1 MKNSLRKTLIWV
13 VSVLMLLSVSL
24 SATFTIQK
32 QVKAANEL
40 VITNVTQVYME
51 TYNSAADGLGQR
63 GEYVITFN
71 QNIFND
77 STAIGADV
85 TADFATMLDTVKV
98 NGTKMNAHIKDS
110 DRTSAF
116 NVYKYSNNAIRVM
129 NDRCILYAEFNFPAG
144 LTLNGY
150 TTAEAVT
157 WYQNSDWTFD
167 TTADNYMIKGVYEVP
182 DGSQNTAAHVCVFT
196 NKADAVDNRAQL
208 NKILLNGQPLF
219 DANGVA
225 NTALVVDTY
234 GNDWDTGTSQYQFR
248 VKINYT
254 ALGGGYAEL
263 TFKSGFSLGTYTLTE
278 DQTFVRT
285 YGKGIENPGWDNE
298 PIWVEKGNQIEV
310 AEIKRLTNAS
320 GSDYSIKFNYSSDL
334 LVNYAVG
341 ADMTSWFNSEASE
354 MFDNLRIDNTPLYS
368 LASKVTITK
377 LAENIIKLSY
387 AEQTASTTI
396 MIQKGLRIGGAMI
409 FETASYIEG
418 ANGTFIKFDTSSAN
432 KQEVGVLD
440 MTYAAN
446 YGIQSLTRSNTVY
459 YTEKKL
465 ETRVTIYFEDLGMF
479 NDTPAGTDISIYC
492 TDPTFTDNVTINGAT
507 LTALATNNDLIIK
520 IYKGAKGDYY
530 INNAKEDIS
539 KAIEI
544 VIERA
549 ALFDYDVEVKE
560 GCILGDVM
568 VEEDVEYRLNF
579 NQEFV
584 KETPSSTVKPIS
596 IREIPYGADGNK
608 SRAIRV
614 IFNESAKLASDVNV
628 VDYMTF
634 NGNAISSADDSYI
647 KVTGGQYF
655 NPEVEF
661 NSRYYS
667 LNLEKEAYTNFLVS
681 DNATITV
688 SAMPLA
694 NGGSTEAVTFKMKNG
709 QFTPT
714 TDTAEYKKP
723 ELAAVKHDANQDIV
737 NDLKIFGFEFNMG
750 LNHYLADYFMSN
762 NLYINGA
769 KAYSMTTSSR
779 YVNVEDSWEAKRFTI
794 YLHNDL
800 RNYEGGIDVIY
811 LAKGM
816 PVGGGLIVP
825 EDTYFYGVQDKNARD
840 GAGNWKWTFSTQ
852 KPALKI
858 LKGGSVDVGENVV
871 MNITFDRVVAK
882 NDVKFGVYNPVD
894 VTEFIKV
901 NGSALSAISGAS
913 YSWSEDGKSIAITVP
928 KTATTGNVATV
939 TFADGFVT
947 PLGYEFAEDTNYQYS
962 FSDKIWGDDLSSLD
976 PNRVAKTTIT
986 EVSDLIKING
996 GYKVIFTFNSD
1007 IAGAVKVTG
1016 TTSSNYY
1023 TWLRNITA
1031 EYADLIKMTDYSYAS
1046 KDGFYGYEYH
1056 DEVVKNLYRYGVRQ
1070 SILDNLFINNVSVG
1084 NILANETNMVASQN
1098 YPLQVDLNGKN
1109 VEIYIYED
1117 SAIYSQVKD
1126 GLQIKFQGAVRDD
1139 DNITFGIRYETGK
1152 YQAEDQ
1158 IYQLLN
1164 GKFSEAGASSLVNG
1178 IAVSTEKREYT
1189 VGEDLDL
1196 SSLKLQYVYL
1206 DGSKGEEIT
1215 VTADMISGYDK
1226 TTAGRQK
1233 VTITYG
1239 EYSTNL
1245 FITVKAAPENN
1256 TSTNQKKGCRS
1267 SLESTALVT
1276 VGALTLCG
1284 IIVVLRKKSK
1294 HD

>member
-13 VSVLMLLSVSL
+13 VSALMLLSVSL

-40 VITNVTQVYME
+40 AVTNVTQVYME

-71 QNIFND
+71 QNIFTD
-77 STAIGADV
+77 STAVGADV
-85 TADFATMLDTVKV
+85 TADFATFLDTVKV
-98 NGTKMNAHIKDS
+98 NGTKMNAHIKGG

-129 NDRCILYAEFNFPAG
+129 NDRCILYAEFKFPAG
-144 LTLNGY
+144 LTISGY
-150 TTAEAVT
+150 TTATEVT

-167 TTADNYMIKGVYEVP
+167 TTADDYMIKGVYEVP
-182 DGSQNTAAHVCVFT
+182 DGGQSTAAHVCVFA
-196 NKADAVDNRAQL
+196 NKADAVENRTQL

-219 DANGVA
+219 DENGVA
-225 NTALVVDTY
+225 NTTLVMDTY

-263 TFKSGFSLGTYTLTE
+263 TFKKGFSLGSYTLGE

-285 YGKGIENPGWDNE
+285 FGKGIENPGWDNE
-298 PIWVEKGNQIEV
+298 PIWVEEGNEIEV
-310 AEIKRLTNAS
+310 AEIKRLSNAS
-320 GSDYSIKFNYSSDL
+320 ASDYSIKFNYATDL
-334 LVNYAVG
+334 FVNYEVG
-341 ADMTSWFNSEASE
+341 ANMTSWFNSEATE
-354 MFDNLRIDNTPLYS
+354 MYENLRIDNTPLYS
-368 LASKVTITK
+368 IASKVTITK
-377 LAENIIKLSY
+377 LAANTIKLSY
-387 AEQTASTTI
+387 AEQTANTTI

-409 FETASYIEG
+409 FDTASYIEG
-418 ANGTFIKFDTSSAN
+418 ANGTFTKFDTSSAN
-432 KQEVGVLD
+432 KQEVGILD

-446 YGIQSLTRSNTVY
+446 YGIQSLTRSNTIY

-492 TDPTFTDNVTINGAT
+492 SDPTFTDNVTINGAT
-507 LTALATNNDLIIK
+507 LTALATNNNLIISV
-520 IYKGAKGDYY
+520 YKGAKGDYY
-530 INNAKEDIS
+530 INNAKKDIS

-549 ALFDYDVEVKE
+549 ALFDYDVEVLE

-568 VEEDVEYRLNF
+568 VKETVEYRLNF

-584 KETPSSTVKPIS
+584 KETPSSTVKPIA
-596 IREIPYGADGNK
+596 IREVPYGSDGNV

-614 IFNESAKLASDVNV
+614 VFNETAKLASGVNV

-634 NGNAISSADDSYI
+634 NGNKLSTSDDSYI

-661 NSRYYS
+661 NTRYYS

-681 DNATITV
+681 ENATIV
-688 SAMPLA
+688 VGAMPLA
-694 NGGSTEAVTFKMKNG
+694 NGGTTEAVTFKMKNG

-714 TDTAEYKKP
+714 TDSTEYIKP
-723 ELAAVKHDANQDIV
+723 ELITVKHDANQDIV
-737 NDLKIFGFEFNMG
+737 NDLKIFAFGFNMG
-750 LNHYLADYFMSN
+750 LNHYLADGFMAN
-762 NLYINGA
+762 NLYINGE
-769 KAYSMTTSSR
+769 KAYSMTTASR

-825 EDTYFYGVQDKNARD
+825 EDTYFYGVQDKNSRD

-858 LKGGSVDVGENVV
+858 LKGGSVDVSDNVV

-882 NDVKFGVYNPVD
+882 NDVKFGVYNNVD
-894 VTEFIKV
+894 VAQFIKV
-901 NGSALSAISGAS
+901 DGNALSAITGAS
-913 YSWSEDGKSIAITVP
+913 YTWSEDGKSIAITVP

-939 TFADGFVT
+939 TFDDGFVT
-947 PLGYEFAEDTNYQYS
+947 PLGYEFADTTNYQYS
-962 FSDKIWGDDLSSLD
+962 FSDKIWADDLSALD
-976 PNRVAKTTIT
+976 PNRVAKTSIT
-986 EVSDLIKING
+986 EVSNLIKING
-996 GYKVIFTFNSD
+996 GYKIIFTFNSD
-1007 IAGAVKVTG
+1007 IAGAVKVQG
-1016 TTSSNYY
+1016 TTNSIYY

-1046 KDGFYGYEYH
+1046 MDGYYGYEYH
-1056 DEVVKNLYRYGVRQ
+1056 EEVVKNLYRYGVRN
-1070 SILDNLFINNVSVG
+1070 SILENLYINNVSIG
-1084 NILANETNMVASQN
+1084 NILASETALVASQN

-1109 VEIYIYED
+1109 LEIYIYED
-1117 SAIYSQVKD
+1117 SAIYANVKD
-1126 GLQIKFQGAVRDD
+1126 GLQIKFVGSVKDG
-1139 DNITFGIRYETGK
+1139 DNITYGIRYETGK
-1152 YQAEDQ
+1152 YQSADQ
-1158 IYQLLN
+1158 IYLLSN
-1164 GKFSEAGASSLVNG
+1164 GKFAEAGAESLING
-1178 IAVSTEKREYT
+1178 ISVSTTKREYT

-1196 SSLKLQYVYL
+1196 STLKLQYVYL
-1206 DGSKGEEIT
+1206 DGSLGEEIT

-1226 TTAGRQK
+1226 NTVGRQK
-1233 VTITYG
+1233 ITITYG
-1239 EYSTNL
+1239 DYTANL
-1245 FITVKAAPENN
+1245 FVNVKAAP
-1256 TSTNQKKGCRS
+1256 TNDQPAQKKGCGS
-1267 SLESTALVT
+1267 SIESTALVA
-1276 VGALTLCG
+1276 VGALMLCG